1 MYPKARYTMSYQEFV
16 ALWISTPSYNEFIA
30 AINADFASFAEELKH
45 VLYAR
50 WHEYEI
56 AGETVGEQG
65 DFMLQTYYE
74 YRSYYKEIFNTY
86 NKEFD
91 FAANGLKRVNVLHTE
106 ASNTG
111 TVSDE
116 GTATN
121 SRTGTGNV
129 TDSGSANV
137 TDEDKSIH
145 VDLPNKQ
152 INPNNIYDYPSD
164 GNKRNGTSNTTTS
177 NTRGTTES
185 EQGTSNVTNDR
196 STANEGTSDS
206 TNTYTDYT
214 KFYEMKERAMK
225 SIRNLYK
232 DFAEKFSDC
241 FIHIF

>member
-1 MYPKARYTMSYQEFV
+1 MYPKAKYTMSYQEFV
-16 ALWISTPSYNEFIA
+16 ALWTSTPSYNEFMA
-30 AINADFASFAEELKH
+30 AITTDFGKFAEELKL
-45 VLYAR
+45 VLYSR

-65 DFMLQTYYE
+65 DFMVQTYYE
-74 YRSYYKEIFNTY
+74 YRSYYKEMFQTY
-86 NKEFD
+86 DKEFN
-91 FAANGLKRVNVLHTE
+91 FATDGLKRVNVLHTE
-106 ASNTG
+106 AASNG

-116 GTATN
+116 GSSSNTRFN
-121 SRTGTGNV
+121 TGSV
-129 TDSGSANV
+129 TDSGSSEV
-137 TDEDKSIH
+137 TDQDKSIH

-152 INPNNIYDYPSD
+152 ISPTDIYAYPSD
-164 GNKRNGTSNTTTS
+164 GDKRDGSSTTTTS
-177 NTRGTTES
+177 NTRGTTDS
-185 EQGTSNVTNDR
+185 EEASATVTNDR

-214 KFYEMKERAMK
+214 KFYEIKERAMK

>member
-1 MYPKARYTMSYQEFV
+1 MYPKAKYTMSYQEFV

-30 AINADFASFAEELKH
+30 AINTDFGAFAEELKH

-50 WHEYEI
+50 WYEYEI
-56 AGETVGEQG
+56 AGETIGEQG

-74 YRSYYKEIFNTY
+74 YRSYYKEIFTTY

-106 ASNTG
+106 ASNKG

-116 GTATN
+116 GTASNTR
-121 SRTGTGNV
+121 SGTGNV
-129 TDSGSANV
+129 TDSGTANV

-214 KFYEMKERAMK
+214 KFYEIKERAMK
-225 SIRNLYK
+225 SIRNLYR